1 MPFPIPRPASP
12 PRLPPQQGF
21 DRASPMGPL
30 DSPRLAAGSRYDPHP
45 PPPHHLVNSD
55 YYSRQ
60 SHRHHHVSFPSPA
73 PLFSGHL
80 ARSLRRLPVEDGG
93 RLRVPYPQGPF
104 PQPPLRVPDRSPL
117 LDDGYPSPR
126 PHLMGPGERFVHDSL
141 ESRAIDADRFRVVE
155 ESQELLRLRWGDE
168 EKRRSLAYSRDNV
181 YGEDFDG
188 DLTRRKRL
196 RWTEDT
202 ELQEHLGGASKSHL
216 RVWDKEIDHAHH
228 VLLPGPSVIPVH
240 ASSPRAPRHFAAM
253 DVKREAAS
261 VAEWQ
266 YLLPPMKSYSDKHRE
281 VRRGERPPQL
291 PFFSDRNR
299 EIGRDREDVRELDPV
314 LERHIRTPYP
324 TMRSPGDLYSNT
336 NEDFGTSSD
345 VYNEPTTGTVYSYKE
360 NYLGD
365 NRGKRKLSNRESD
378 QIIIR
383 SSGKQSAKSPS
394 AKLFNKGNDQIMI
407 SSPGKQPAKRP
418 SALSRIQSGVS
429 VWSRLQEKT
438 LVGTPP
444 PESVSQPTTFIKHQS
459 ESRTPDLSLK
469 SSSLVGQVS
478 SPRSALLVSDGK
490 GRETSTPKKVVKKKK
505 LVRKGEEFA
514 TPVVSVSVVPEE
526 NDGISKMLMLNNQKK
541 IDDQEVSDKQGSS
554 SMKDVNNA
562 SLQNSSRR
570 AASTMSID
578 ENIGEE
584 KEIFHSVGG
593 GKIKGTNC
601 IIEKQEVELAIS
613 ANLDP
618 CSSEFIDTETA
629 EKKSVSTDPARYAEE
644 EKGKQFVELGQTV
657 NQNCTN
663 AIVDIGVVSNG
674 SSSPINHV
682 NVEGKVDEE
691 TGQLPSVLQAQNAMD
706 ENHNNQNFDGS
717 NDGQNSGDL
726 DKGFAAFSSKYSSS
740 TLRNSE
746 QLVMSVGHITSSLT
760 SYSIIDDNLKME
772 QHTVGKQHVEINAHA
787 KELKEINGRNLMT
800 GKGYLCMET
809 QNLSVDLAPQLMD
822 AVSGGYLPEITIDE
836 KGNSLASHANV
847 ESRQSDSSKPRKEDL
862 VASSFFVSEV
872 QDVSPCIDSEQ
883 PHSGLPDRYGCS
895 EDGLIK
901 DGSNQD
907 QKVII
912 EDKYS
917 LAFRGSLAA
926 KVEGVTSA
934 QNIGCK
940 PMFDKEVS
948 LLSDDAVKQK
958 PLESKDMNGQK
969 QLSKKTMRTVGLPK
983 DTPIRDNSVNSSKEA
998 ARSRQSLRH
1007 KTWHRKD
1014 VPSSTFQ
1021 GILQSHKGGSLSKL
1035 SPRKLGKIQNSYVRK
1050 GNSLVRKPSTGTL
1063 QPSHSLGSSRKLSKD
1078 ITEKSIVFGSSDS
1091 TNNMRTCPSPPFESK
1106 LSTEPTQPSQ
1116 SLGYTNKFNKDII
1129 EKSSSG
1135 NNILNCSNPYF
1146 ERLKTP
1152 PLPLVA
1158 KLSNSTVDLSS
1169 DVPHALSENSVP
1181 EARTDV
1187 QDTPL
1192 VLPSVDNQNVTR
1204 DKICEPLGK
1213 RMIYVKHR
1221 SNQLVAASPHKIK
1234 DSVNPYLDKIPA
1246 LASSASSDFYY
1257 KKNKHQLV
1265 RNVYSSEGQ
1274 SSDMLPGNGSM
1285 GEQKVSI
1292 STANGVASSVL
1303 KKKSNKAQH
1312 KQHKYSS
1319 LFSHVWTL
1327 CGKQPSKKGVSSL
1340 SHMEV
1345 LPYLFPWK
1353 RATLLPSRKLQLARK
1368 KDTLYTLSTDG
1379 FSLKK
1384 RGVSRLSKSSLKWSR
1399 SMQRRSKVVNK
1410 VGGEQNL
1417 LVDLCFLNEA
1427 ELAVAEVERKNK
1439 GQNNLPSVSGLKH
1452 NINSALILD
1461 QCADEQSRAG
1471 NAGIGN
1477 DNISSAKVKLL
1488 GGNNEYVRI
1497 GNGNQLVRDP
1507 KILTRI
1513 LASEKV
1519 RWSLHMARSRLAKKK
1534 QYCQFFTRFGK
1545 CNRKGGK
1552 CPYIHDPSKVAI
1564 CTKFLNDSCSNS
1576 DCKLTHKI
1584 IPERMPDCSYFLQG
1598 LCTNTS
1604 CPYRHVN
1611 VNPNAAACEG
1621 FIKGYCADGD
1631 ECCKKHSYMCPMYR
1645 ASGKCLQGTKC
1656 KLHHP
1661 KTKNKRKER
1670 NDIMVQGNT
1679 WGRYFGSGASE
1690 ISESLLVSSDARV
1703 EKANDL
1709 FENGWFAEF
1718 IALTPYENDREAYF
1732 MDSEDAAHPSRF
1744 GSGDGAL
1751 QNDDPD
1757 ASIKPI
1763 RIMRK
1768 DYPPLPSFTNGS

>member
-1 MPFPIPRPASP
+1 
-12 PRLPPQQGF
+12 
-21 DRASPMGPL
+21 MGPL

-60 SHRHHHVSFPSPA
+60 SHRHHHASFPSP
-73 PLFSGHL
+73 PLPHPPPFSDHL
-80 ARSLRRLPVEDGG
+80 VRSLRREREPRLLRVDDGG
-93 RLRVPYPQGPF
+93 RLRLPYAQDPF

-117 LDDGYPSPR
+117 LDDRYPSPR
-126 PHLMGPGERFVHDSL
+126 PHLVGHGERFVHDSL
-141 ESRAIDADRFRVVE
+141 ESRAFDADRFRVVE
-155 ESQELLRLRWGDE
+155 ESQELLRLRWEGE
-168 EKRRSLAYSRDNV
+168 EKRRVLAYSRDNV
-181 YGEDFDG
+181 YREGFDG
-188 DLTRRKRL
+188 DLARRKRL
-196 RWTEDT
+196 RWMEDA
-202 ELQEHLGGASKSHL
+202 ELGGPSKSHL

-228 VLLPGPSVIPVH
+228 ALLPGPSVIPAH
-240 ASSPRAPRHFAAM
+240 SSSPRAPHHFVAM
-253 DVKREAAS
+253 DGKREAAS

-281 VRRGERPPQL
+281 DRRGERSPQL
-291 PFFSDRNR
+291 PLFSDRNR
-299 EIGRDREDVRELDPV
+299 DIGRDRENVRELGPV
-314 LERHIRTPYP
+314 LERHLRTPFP
-324 TMRSPGDLYSNT
+324 TMRSPGNSYSDINK
-336 NEDFGTSSD
+336 DFRTSSD
-345 VYNEPTTGTVYSYKE
+345 AYKEPTTGTVYSYKE
-360 NYLGD
+360 NYFGD
-365 NRGKRKLSNRESD
+365 NGGKRKLSNRESD
-378 QIIIR
+378 QILMR
-383 SSGKQSAKSPS
+383 SSGKQSAKRPS
-394 AKLFNKGNDQIMI
+394 AKLFNKENDQIMI

-429 VWSRLQEKT
+429 VWSRLQDKT

-444 PESVSQPTTFIKHQS
+444 PESVSQPTTFIKHQA
-459 ESRTPDLSLK
+459 ESSTPYLSLK
-469 SSSLVGQVS
+469 TSSLVGDMS
-478 SPRSALLVSDGK
+478 SPRSALPSSDGK
-490 GRETSTPKKVVKKKK
+490 GHERLTPKKVVKKK

-541 IDDQEVSDKQGSS
+541 IDDQEVSDKQGIS

-584 KEIFHSVGG
+584 KENFHSVGG
-593 GKIKGTNC
+593 GKVKGRNC
-601 IIEKQEVELAIS
+601 IIEKQEIKLAIS

-618 CSSEFIDTETA
+618 CSSEFIDTEAA
-629 EKKSVSTDPARYAEE
+629 ENKSISTDPSRYAEE

-663 AIVDIGVVSNG
+663 AIVEIGVVNNG
-674 SSSPINHV
+674 SLSPNHV
-682 NVEGKVDEE
+682 NVEDKVDEE
-691 TGQLPSVLQAQNAMD
+691 TGQSPTVLQAQNTMD

-717 NDGQNSGDL
+717 HDGQKSGDL
-726 DKGFAAFSSKYSSS
+726 DRGFAAFSSEYSSS
-740 TLRNSE
+740 PLRNSE
-746 QLVMSVGHITSSLT
+746 QLVMSVGHIASSST
-760 SYSIIDDNLKME
+760 SYSIIDDNLKMK
-772 QHTVGKQHVEINAHA
+772 QHPVGKQHVEINAHA
-787 KELKEINGRNLMT
+787 KELKEIGGGNCTT

-822 AVSGGYLPEITIDE
+822 AVSGGYPPDITIDE

-847 ESRQSDSSKPRKEDL
+847 ESRQSDRSKPREEDL
-862 VASSFFVSEV
+862 VASSFFMSEV
-872 QDVSPCIDSEQ
+872 QDVSPCIASEQ

-907 QKVII
+907 QRVFI

-926 KVEGVTSA
+926 KAEGVTSA
-934 QNIGCK
+934 QNMSCK
-940 PMFDKEVS
+940 PMYDKEIS
-948 LLSDDAVKQK
+948 LLSDDTVKQK
-958 PLESKDMNGQK
+958 TSESKDMNGQE
-969 QLSKKTMRTVGLPK
+969 QLSKNTMPTDLLPK
-983 DTPIRDNSVNSSKEA
+983 DTPIRANSVNSSKET
-998 ARSRQSLRH
+998 ARSHQSLRH
-1007 KTWHRKD
+1007 KTWHRKEA
-1014 VPSSTFQ
+1014 PSSTFQ

-1050 GNSLVRKPSTGTL
+1050 GNSLIRKPSTGTL
-1063 QPSHSLGSSRKLSKD
+1063 QPSHSQGSSRKLSKD
-1078 ITEKSIVFGSSDS
+1078 IKEKSIVFGSNDS
-1091 TNNMRTCPSPPFESK
+1091 TNNIHTCPSPFESK
-1106 LSTEPTQPSQ
+1106 LSTEHTQPSQ
-1116 SLGYTNKFNKDII
+1116 SLGYTCKFNKDII

-1146 ERLKTP
+1146 EGLKTP

-1158 KLSNSTVDLSS
+1158 KLSNSTIDLSS
-1169 DVPHALSENSVP
+1169 EVPHPLSENSVP

-1192 VLPSVDNQNVTR
+1192 ILPSVDNQNVTR

-1234 DSVNPYLDKIPA
+1234 DSVNPYLDKIPS
-1246 LASSASSDFYY
+1246 LASSALSDFYY
-1257 KKNKHQLV
+1257 KKNKNQLV

-1285 GEQKVSI
+1285 GDQKVSI

-1303 KKKSNKAQH
+1303 KKKSNKARH

-1319 LFSHVWTL
+1319 FSHVWTL
-1327 CGKQPSKKGVSSL
+1327 SGKQPSKKGVSSL
-1340 SHMEV
+1340 SHMDV

-1353 RATLLPSRKLQLARK
+1353 RATLLRSCKLQLARK
-1368 KDTLYTLSTDG
+1368 KSILYSLSTDG

-1384 RGVSRLSKSSLKWSR
+1384 CGVSRLGKSSLKWSR
-1399 SMQRRSKVVNK
+1399 SMQRRSKVVHK
-1410 VGGEQNL
+1410 
-1417 LVDLCFLNEA
+1417 EA
-1427 ELAVAEVERKNK
+1427 ELAVAEVERKNRE
-1439 GQNNLPSVSGLKH
+1439 QNNLPSVSGLKH
-1452 NINSALILD
+1452 NMNSLLN
-1461 QCADEQSRAG
+1461 EQSRAG
-1471 NAGIGN
+1471 NVGIGN
-1477 DNISSAKVKLL
+1477 DGISSASPKLL
-1488 GGNNEYVRI
+1488 GGSNEYVRI

-1519 RWSLHMARSRLAKKK
+1519 RWSLHMARLRLAKKK

-1545 CNRKGGK
+1545 CNKKGGK

-1598 LCTNTS
+1598 T
-1604 CPYRHVN
+1604 
-1611 VNPNAAACEG
+1611 
-1621 FIKGYCADGD
+1621 
-1631 ECCKKHSYMCPMYR
+1631 
-1645 ASGKCLQGTKC
+1645 
-1656 KLHHP
+1656 
-1661 KTKNKRKER
+1661 
-1670 NDIMVQGNT
+1670 
-1679 WGRYFGSGASE
+1679 
-1690 ISESLLVSSDARV
+1690 
-1703 EKANDL
+1703 
-1709 FENGWFAEF
+1709 
-1718 IALTPYENDREAYF
+1718 
-1732 MDSEDAAHPSRF
+1732 
-1744 GSGDGAL
+1744 
-1751 QNDDPD
+1751 
-1757 ASIKPI
+1757 
-1763 RIMRK
+1763 
-1768 DYPPLPSFTNGS
+1768 